1 MVSMTLS
8 EALDWLYSTQFF
20 GIKLGLE
27 NTRALIAA
35 AQIDVSGAKVIHVA
49 GTNGKGS
56 TCAMIEAIARE
67 SGLKTGLFTSP
78 HLVDFA
84 ERIRVNGEMIPDD
97 ELLEGICFVRE
108 LAESVEQAP
117 TFFELA
123 LILALRHFMKE
134 GVELIILETGMGG
147 RLDATNAVAKDVAV
161 LTPIGLDHQQYLGDT
176 LAAVAAEKAAI
187 IAPSR
192 VVVTAAQE
200 PQAMKVITETATA
213 KDALLILA
221 EPHERIPQLALA
233 GPHQRQNAAVAMEA
247 FSAIHRLPSK
257 VKLAHALGNVDW
269 PGRFEQV
276 KSPAIILDGAHN
288 AHAARV
294 LVETWKEKF
303 GDERAAIVFAASAD
317 KQIQEML
324 PLFDAIVGEW
334 HLVPCSSPRILP
346 VGEMAELLAGC
357 VTTPIYQHES
367 LEAGLRAAE
376 QSELRALA
384 AGSLFLL
391 GDIKAHIKHQKKR
404 QTVQ

>member
-1 MVSMTLS
+1 MG

-27 NTRALIAA
+27 NTKALIAT

-84 ERIRVNGEMIPDD
+84 ERIRVNGEMIPDE
-97 ELLEGICFVRE
+97 ELLEGISSVRE

-123 LILALRHFMKE
+123 LILALRYFMKQ

-200 PQAMKVITETATA
+200 AEVMQVITETATA

-221 EPHERIPQLALA
+221 EPHEGIPQLALA
-233 GPHQRQNAAVAMEA
+233 GPHQRQNAAVAIEA
-247 FSAIHRLPSK
+247 FSAIHRLPSST
-257 VKLAHALGNVDW
+257 KLAHALGNVEW
-269 PGRFEQV
+269 PGRFEQL
-276 KSPAIILDGAHN
+276 KSPEIVLDGAHN

-317 KQIQEML
+317 KHIQEMI
-324 PLFDAIVGEW
+324 PLFDSIVAEW

-346 VGEMAELLAGC
+346 VGEMAELLAEC
-357 VTTPIYQHES
+357 VTTPIYKHES
-367 LEAGLRAAE
+367 LEAGLRAAV
-376 QSELRALA
+376 QSECRALA

-391 GDIKAHIKHQKKR
+391 GDIKAHLKHQQKR
-404 QTVQ
+404 QTAQ